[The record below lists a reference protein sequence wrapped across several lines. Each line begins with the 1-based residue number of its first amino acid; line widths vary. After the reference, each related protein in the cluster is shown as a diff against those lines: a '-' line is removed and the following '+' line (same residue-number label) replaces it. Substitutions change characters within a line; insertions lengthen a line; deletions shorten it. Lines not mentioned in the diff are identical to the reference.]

1 MDRLEEH
8 VSIAAKAGRLLRG
21 RTAQNLLALYGV
33 QFANYLLPLLTL
45 PYLAR
50 VLGPESWGALAVA
63 QSFVL
68 AEVYSI

>member
-1 MDRLEEH
+1 
-8 VSIAAKAGRLLRG
+8 VSLAARVSQVLKG

-50 VLGPESWGALAVA
+50 VLGPSGFGVLAVGQSLA
-63 QSFVL
+63 Q
-68 AEVYSI
+68 EKY